1 MLYSS
6 FSVINLIFIVFDT
19 ITMSK
24 MNIYVLY
31 NTVLIYVYKINKFR
45 VKRKRQKKKCNLS
58 VHITE
63 RLFADCT
70 SGFIAYNQ
78 LK

>member
-45 VKRKRQKKKCNLS
+45 VKRKRQKKKMQPIRTYHRT
-58 VHITE
+58 VI
-63 RLFADCT
+63 R
-70 SGFIAYNQ
+70 
-78 LK
+78 